1 MSQYATILSDPAQ
14 YMEIVSRS
22 GKGDAFTTT
31 FYNDVP
37 EKITS
42 GRLCANESEFGKL
55 IPNFSGPEIDESQNS
70 F

>member
-1 MSQYATILSDPAQ
+1 
-14 YMEIVSRS
+14 MEIVSRS

-55 IPNFSGPEIDESQNS
+55 IPNFSGPEIDES
-70 F
+70 